1 MAARAATEFPSI
13 ERRPGCN
20 GRDGA
25 DQRCSEVGAMA
36 WRKTGRYRPAE
47 EIQVMTCDV
56 CERDVGFEDGRR
68 PNEHFRL
75 SLHPKAGTLDDQEAH
90 VIICSRECLR
100 AFAANVTGPDRT
112 CAPKNSGSS

>member
-1 MAARAATEFPSI
+1 
-13 ERRPGCN
+13 
-20 GRDGA
+20 
-25 DQRCSEVGAMA
+25 MA

-47 EIQVMTCDV
+47 EIEVMTCDV

-75 SLHPKAGTLDDQEAH
+75 SRHPNAGTLGDQEAP

-100 AFAANVTGPDRT
+100 AFAANVTGPVRT
-112 CAPKNSGSS
+112 CAPNNSGSG